1 MTVTHEYSDTQ
12 TGAVDLT
19 DQPQTTLSFIP
30 VTSPRDDRAQGIGT
44 ESQAA
49 LRQFPV
55 SRLTGYGVDIG
66 DALELHESVLLGERW
81 QASATTL
88 AERCLDLARLGEA
101 VRPSVYS
108 RISLLRRASALLR
121 MGQVMLLTDSAERRA
136 MYRSAAALYAEAAD
150 AAGDRAGVS
159 IETPVGTLEGW
170 CIPAVGPTIG
180 AALVIGGIEGYAM
193 DFDSLGEALSKRGI
207 TALLLDGP
215 GQGASRFEH
224 DVYLSDDWAKGLA
237 SAVDYL
243 QDQVSDVPLAIIGNS
258 MGGSFAMAV
267 AAQDPRIV
275 ACCENGG
282 VAAPWLIPPSVGT
295 FYLKMLSFCGTTDE
309 DRARA
314 IWSTV
319 RPLAVG
325 SNTEYALLVVH
336 GGADPLVSEEMAD
349 AMFTGAHVTDK
360 RMVTFADGEHCIYNH
375 LADRNA
381 LISDWV
387 LQKVSTAKPRTLPA
401 KEGTP

>member
-1 MTVTHEYSDTQ
+1 MTVTHEHDNTR
-12 TGAVDLT
+12 TAIRAFT
-19 DQPQTTLSFIP
+19 DQPRTTLSFVAVP
-30 VTSPRDDRAQGIGT
+30 SPSDDRAQFVEA

-55 SRLTGYGVDIG
+55 SRLTGYGIDIS
-66 DALELHESVLLGERW
+66 DALELHESVLRGERW
-81 QASATTL
+81 QASATAL
-88 AERCLDLARLGEA
+88 AERCITRARPGEA
-101 VRPSVYS
+101 VRPSTYS

-121 MGQVMLLTDSAERRA
+121 VSQVMLLTDSAERRE
-136 MYRSAAALYAEAAD
+136 MYRTAAALYTEAAD

-159 IETPVGTLEGW
+159 IETPLGTLKGW
-170 CIPAVGPTIG
+170 YIPAVGPTIG

-193 DFDSLGEALSKRGI
+193 DFDSLGEALSKRGV

-215 GQGASRFEH
+215 GQGASRFEN
-224 DVYLSDDWAKGLA
+224 DVYLSNDWARGLA

-258 MGGSFAMAV
+258 MGGSFAMSV
-267 AAQDPRIV
+267 AAQDTRIV

-309 DRARA
+309 DLART

-319 RPLAVG
+319 RPLAAG

-336 GGADPLVSEEMAD
+336 GGADPLVSAEMAD

-387 LQKVSTAKPRTLPA
+387 LQKVSTAKPATLPA
-401 KEGTP
+401 REGTP